1 MYEMILSFIT
11 AFCPTFVIFLKYH
24 ISPVKLF
31 MGDSGSLLLD
41 VMDIISAI
49 EFIELHKIIT
59 YPDLMLKVAY
69 ALTIAS
75 LILTLF
81 NTHRFFSIRLYHV
94 KSPSYTDRFHIH
106 NLLIDNSLYH
116 MTAILTLVE
125 LNIIFIAMAFFLED
139 KGNFLV
145 LMAILGLA
153 LSMIFLL
160 HQHARSNKALN
171 L

>member
-1 MYEMILSFIT
+1 
-11 AFCPTFVIFLKYH
+11 
-24 ISPVKLF
+24 
-31 MGDSGSLLLD
+31 
-41 VMDIISAI
+41 
-49 EFIELHKIIT
+49 
-59 YPDLMLKVAY
+59 
-69 ALTIAS
+69 
-75 LILTLF
+75 
-81 NTHRFFSIRLYHV
+81 
-94 KSPSYTDRFHIH
+94 
-106 NLLIDNSLYH
+106 